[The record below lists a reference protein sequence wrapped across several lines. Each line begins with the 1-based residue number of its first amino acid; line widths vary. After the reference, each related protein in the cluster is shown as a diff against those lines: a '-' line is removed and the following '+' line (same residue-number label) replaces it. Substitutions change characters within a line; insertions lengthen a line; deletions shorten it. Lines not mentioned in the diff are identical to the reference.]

1 MKAVRY
7 HRYGGSEVLTLEEAE
22 RPAPADGQVLVKVAA
37 TSFNPVDLGIRAGG
51 LQEVFPLAFPHVP
64 GIEVAGTIAELGPRV
79 DGHQVGDEVVAFL
92 PMNADGAAAEY
103 AVVPADAL
111 AAAPQTVDL
120 PDAAALPVGGL
131 TAWQALFD
139 DARLQAGQTVL
150 INGAGGA
157 VGGFA
162 VQLAHQAGATVTA
175 TSSPRTEERVR
186 EYGAD
191 RVIGHL
197 DLTSGVP
204 AADGGPF
211 DVVVN
216 LVPTTPEETAALAGL
231 VADGGALVS
240 TTTPPPENPGRGI
253 RTARVFVVSNAEQ
266 LAELV
271 SRVDAGTLRITVA
284 DRRPLA
290 DLPAV
295 HDEAASG
302 RLVGKTV
309 LIP

>member
-22 RPAPADGQVLVKVAA
+22 RPAPAEGQVLVKVAA

-51 LQEVFPLAFPHVP
+51 LQEVFPLSFPHIP
-64 GIEVAGTIAELGPRV
+64 GVEVAGTIAELGPGT
-79 DGHQVGDEVVAFL
+79 DGRQVGDAVVAFL

-111 AAAPQTVDL
+111 AAAPKTVEL

-139 DARLQAGQTVL
+139 NAQLQAGQTIL

-157 VGGFA
+157 VGSFA

-175 TSSPRTEERVR
+175 TSSPRTEERLR

-191 RVIGHL
+191 RTIGHL
-197 DLTSGVP
+197 DFASSAVAG
-204 AADGGPF
+204 APF
-211 DVVVN
+211 DVVLN
-216 LVPTTPEETAALAGL
+216 LVPTTPEEIAALADL
-231 VADGGALVS
+231 VADGGTLVS
-240 TTTPPPENPGRGI
+240 ATTPPPENPGRGI
-253 RTARVFVVSNAEQ
+253 RTAQVFVASNAEQ
-266 LAELV
+266 LAELAR
-271 SRVDAGTLRITVA
+271 RVDAGTLRITVA

-302 RLVGKTV
+302 RLAGKTV

>member
-7 HRYGGSEVLTLEEAE
+7 HRYGGSEVLAFEEAE
-22 RPAPADGQVLVKVAA
+22 RPVPAEGQVLVKVAA
-37 TSFNPVDLGIRAGG
+37 TSFNPVDLGIRTGG
-51 LQEVFPLAFPHVP
+51 LQAVFPLAFPHIP
-64 GIEVAGTIAELGPRV
+64 GIEVAGTIAGLGPQV
-79 DGHQVGDEVVAFL
+79 DGHQVGDAVVAFL

-103 AVVPADAL
+103 ALVPADAL

-120 PDAAALPVGGL
+120 ADAAALPVGGL

-139 DARLQAGQTVL
+139 DARLEAGQTIL

-175 TSSPRTEERVR
+175 TSSPRTEERLR
-186 EYGAD
+186 DYGAD
-191 RVIGHL
+191 RIIGHL
-197 DLTSGVP
+197 DFASD
-204 AADGGPF
+204 AADGAPF
-211 DVVVN
+211 DVVLN
-216 LVPTTPEETAALAGL
+216 LVPTTPEETAALADL

-253 RTARVFVVSNAEQ
+253 RTARVFVASKAGQ

-271 SRVDAGTLRITVA
+271 ERVDAGTLRITVA

>member
-7 HRYGGSEVLTLEEAE
+7 HRYGGSEVLAYEDAE
-22 RPAPADGQVLVKVAA
+22 RPVPGAGQVLVKVAA

-51 LQEVFPLAFPHVP
+51 LQEVFPLEFPHVP
-64 GIEVAGTIAELGPRV
+64 GIEVAGTIAELGPGV
-79 DGHQVGDEVVAFL
+79 DGHQVGDAVVAFL

-103 AVVPADAL
+103 AIAPAEAL
-111 AAAPQTVDL
+111 AAAPRTVEL
-120 PDAAALPVGGL
+120 TDAAALPVGGL

-139 DARLQAGQTVL
+139 DAHLKAGQTVL
-150 INGAGGA
+150 INGASGA
-157 VGGFA
+157 VGSYA
-162 VQLAHQAGATVTA
+162 VQLAHEAGATVTA
-175 TSSPRTEERVR
+175 TSSPRHEERLR
-186 EYGAD
+186 GYGAD
-191 RVIGHL
+191 RIIGHL
-197 DLTSGVP
+197 DFTASPLTAGQ
-204 AADGGPF
+204 F

-216 LVPTTPEETAALAGL
+216 LVPTTPEETAALTGL

-240 TTTPPPENPGRGI
+240 TTTPPPDNPGRGI
-253 RTARVFVVSNAEQ
+253 RTARVFVVSDAGQ
-266 LAELV
+266 LAGLV

>member
-7 HRYGGSEVLTLEEAE
+7 HRYGGSEVLAFEEAE
-22 RPAPADGQVLVKVAA
+22 RPTPAEGQVLVQVAA

-79 DGHQVGDEVVAFL
+79 EGHEVGDAVVAFL
-92 PMNADGAAAEY
+92 PMNLDGAAAEY

-150 INGAGGA
+150 INGAGGT

-175 TSSPRTEERVR
+175 TSSPRTEERLH

-191 RVIGHL
+191 RIVGHL
-197 DLTSGVP
+197 DFASGALAV
-204 AADGGPF
+204 DGAPF

-216 LVPTTPEETAALAGL
+216 LVPTTPEETAALVDL

-253 RTARVFVVSNAEQ
+253 RTVRVFVVSNAEQ

-271 SRVDAGTLRITVA
+271 SRVDAGALRITVA

>member
-7 HRYGGSEVLTLEEAE
+7 HRYGGSGVLAVEEAE
-22 RPAPADGQVLVKVAA
+22 RPTPDDGQVLVQVAA

-51 LQEVFPLAFPHVP
+51 LHEVFPLTFPHVP
-64 GIEVAGTIAELGPRV
+64 GIEVAGTIAEVGPRA
-79 DGHQVGDEVVAFL
+79 DGRQVGDAVVAFL

-111 AAAPQTVDL
+111 AAAPKTVEL

-139 DARLQAGQTVL
+139 DARLQAGQTIL

-175 TSSPRTEERVR
+175 TSSPRTAERLR

-191 RVIGHL
+191 RTIGHL
-197 DLTSGVP
+197 DFASDAV
-204 AADGGPF
+204 DGAPF
-211 DVVVN
+211 DVVLN

-271 SRVDAGTLRITVA
+271 ERVDAGTLRITVA

-295 HDEAASG
+295 HEEAASG